1 MKGNFFKGPITG
13 RHVLYA
19 MLIFFGVIFVVNGVF
34 IYLARSTFT
43 GVSTED
49 AYHKGLAYND
59 VIRAARSQHT
69 LGWQV
74 VDMKLTQGGALQ
86 VMFLDQEEAPLQGLT
101 VQAEVRRPTTQE
113 YDQTLTLAER
123 APGLYAGQG
132 EALAQGQWQ
141 VVLLAQRGDDAFR
154 VEHRVFLK

>member
-59 VIRAARSQHT
+59 VIRAAGSQHT
-69 LGWQV
+69 LGWQA
-74 VDMKLTQGGALQ
+74 VDAGRRASGDVSGSRGSAFARIDGAGGGASSH
-86 VMFLDQEEAPLQGLT
+86 
-101 VQAEVRRPTTQE
+101 
-113 YDQTLTLAER
+113 
-123 APGLYAGQG
+123 YA
-132 EALAQGQWQ
+132 
-141 VVLLAQRGDDAFR
+141 R
-154 VEHRVFLK
+154 V